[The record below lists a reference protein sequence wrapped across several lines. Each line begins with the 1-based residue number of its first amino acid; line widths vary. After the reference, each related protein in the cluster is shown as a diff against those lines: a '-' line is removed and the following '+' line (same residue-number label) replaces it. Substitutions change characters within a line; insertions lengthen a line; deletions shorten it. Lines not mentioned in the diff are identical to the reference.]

1 MYVKH
6 LLLYAI
12 GTFAIGNYD
21 DDGDDDDD
29 DDYTLN
35 LVSED
40 EDDDDGKGLCFFS
53 QS

>member
-21 DDGDDDDD
+21 DDDDDD
-29 DDYTLN
+29 
-35 LVSED
+35 
-40 EDDDDGKGLCFFS
+40 DDDDGKGLCFFS

>member
-21 DDGDDDDD
+21 DDDDDDH
-29 DDYTLN
+29 TLN
-35 LVSED
+35 LASGD

>member
-1 MYVKH
+1 MFVKH

-21 DDGDDDDD
+21 DDDDDDD

-35 LVSED
+35 LAIED

>member
-29 DDYTLN
+29 DYTLN
-35 LVSED
+35 LASED